1 MRSVGS
7 GDGRIN
13 REPRLSIRL
22 EIPLSRRKRLEG
34 GIWVK
39 GKKMRVTMYHTAPWR
54 VLFLLSLI
62 AVIYCQSCKWLR
74 PQQEYLNK
82 MILQNFKMM
91 HHVEGSHDECINSS
105 PTLPNT
111 ESLFNIS
118 QVEEAAIAVREFTN
132 RTIWF
137 YGKQHERLH
146 CQENIWKRLQD
157 LLHYLG
163 SQVADCVPTKV
174 ENPTIKQQISEY
186 FSILDKT
193 VSEQDNSCTRSF
205 VQFNIKRNLQLAM
218 QLSSRMRRRH
228 LLNESHVVS

>member
-1 MRSVGS
+1 MR
-7 GDGRIN
+7 DA
-13 REPRLSIRL
+13 
-22 EIPLSRRKRLEG
+22 G
-34 GIWVK
+34 GIRRLVK
-39 GKKMRVTMYHTAPWR
+39 RRTVVKRGLDVLQYPTSTTPLTVTMYHTAPWR

-91 HHVEGSHDECINSS
+91 HHVEASHDECMNSS

-118 QVEEAAIAVREFTN
+118 QVEEAAIAVHEFTN
-132 RTIWF
+132 QTIWF
-137 YGKQHERLH
+137 YRKQHERLR
-146 CQENIWKRLQD
+146 CQEDIWQRLQD
-157 LLHYLG
+157 LLYYLR
-163 SQVADCVPTKV
+163 SQVADCIPMTA
-174 ENPTIKQQISEY
+174 ENPTFKRQISEC
-186 FSILDKT
+186 FSLLDKI
-193 VSEQDNSCTRSF
+193 VDEQDNSCTRNF
-205 VQFNIKRNLQLAM
+205 IHFHIKWNLQLAM